1 MSELLRPSLRA
12 LAQWRKDRALQARYR
27 TLLGKVDGRLALG
40 DATIEVTESA
50 TGFAID
56 VLQAVDTFGE
66 CEGGV
71 LGLDLTGSP
80 FMFDGPQ
87 LTIEAPAYQEG
98 QGVFLGPL
106 GAAAWQKAEVN
117 YRFAWNPKDATDPSV
132 IFVPT
137 NLLTTGFVPWGGWTT
152 TARQAPR
159 LRIVI
164 DERADVRIAGVRSDL
179 SSGQPGT
186 YCSGA
191 IFQDAA
197 TICVDGAESATCWLS
212 GGLAERLGSD
222 GVQQYRG
229 AISAALGG
237 LRDLFDSVPFDALFV
252 CDDDRV
258 FAPLDLLRPVV
269 EIDARWLAQYRQD
282 SAELRFE
289 LIRELVAMYWGGGCQ
304 LVGPTA
310 FETRNA
316 LGAAVALT
324 WASTESPSMYAE
336 KLAAYRW
343 LGAANRLGG
352 ILRGNLRDGRTARLA
367 LRVHESLVG
376 SGSGG
381 RLQAATR
388 TYWGMQTLPD
398 TVLSTGFGLE
408 RE

>member
-1 MSELLRPSLRA
+1 MSELLRPGLQA
-12 LAQWRKDRALQARYR
+12 LAQWRKDRAVQARYR

-40 DATIEVTESA
+40 DATIEVIDSS
-50 TGFAID
+50 TGFSID
-56 VLQAVDTFGE
+56 VLQAVGTFGE
-66 CEGGV
+66 CDGGV

-98 QGVFLGPL
+98 HGVFLGPL
-106 GAAAWQKAEVN
+106 VAADWRKAKVN
-117 YRFAWNPKDATDPSV
+117 YQFAWNPKNATEPSV

-137 NLLTTGFVPWGGWTT
+137 NLLTTGFVPWGGRMT
-152 TARQAPR
+152 TARPAPR

-164 DERADVRIAGVRSDL
+164 DERADVRIAGVRADFGG
-179 SSGQPGT
+179 GQPGA
-186 YCSGA
+186 YRAGA
-191 IFQDAA
+191 IFQPGG
-197 TICVDGAESATCWLS
+197 TIGVDGAESATCWLS
-212 GGLAERLGSD
+212 GALAERLGPE

-229 AISAALGG
+229 AISAALRA
-237 LRDLFDSVPFDALFV
+237 LQDLFGVVPFDALFV

-258 FAPLDLLRPVV
+258 YAPLDLLRPVV

-282 SAELRFE
+282 SSELRFE

-316 LGAAVALT
+316 LGAAVALA

-343 LGAANRLGG
+343 LGAANRLTG
-352 ILRGNLRDGRTARLA
+352 ILRGNLRSGRTARLA

-376 SGSGG
+376 SGSEG

-388 TYWGMQTLPD
+388 TYWGMQTLPG
-398 TVLSTGFGLE
+398 TVLSTGFSVE
-408 RE
+408 PV